1 MILNDKFFNRDVE
14 IKKCF
19 ENDVP
24 LVMFDKETKT
34 YIDCENPNFEECDLL
49 KIKLPNFNNNCD
61 ETVDEFLKKNKQ
73 LIEKLHYKDENYI
86 IIQINSYN
94 PYEITYNELSF
105 VEMINERIENYAF
118 KGTHDECHKFLDDFY
133 KKLDNC
139 HHFIHRHFPSDDI
152 KEFIYKLKY
161 VHLNNF
167 YMSGEDLNELY
178 NLLYVNND
186 TWDKYLKEQRHKELE
201 EKDREFN
208 ENLIYHMVEEE
219 KQ

>member
-1 MILNDKFFNRDVE
+1 M
-14 IKKCF
+14 
-19 ENDVP
+19 
-24 LVMFDKETKT
+24 
-34 YIDCENPNFEECDLL
+34 
-49 KIKLPNFNNNCD
+49 
-61 ETVDEFLKKNKQ
+61 KKNKQ

-133 KKLDNC
+133 KKLDNGY
-139 HHFIHRHFPSDDI
+139 HFIHRHFPSNDI
-152 KEFIYKLKY
+152 KDFIYKLKY
-161 VHLNNF
+161 VHMNNF
-167 YMSGEDLNELY
+167 YFPSEDLNELY

>member
-1 MILNDKFFNRDVE
+1 MILNDKFFNRDIE

-19 ENDVP
+19 ENGVP
-24 LVMFDKETKT
+24 FVMFDKETKT
-34 YIDCENPNFEECDLL
+34 YIDCENPNFEKCDLL
-49 KIKLPNFNNNCD
+49 KIKSPNFNNNGD
-61 ETVDEFLKKNKQ
+61 ETVNEFLKKNKQ
-73 LIEKLHYKDENYI
+73 LIEKLHYKDETYI

-118 KGTHDECHKFLDDFY
+118 KGTYDECHKFLDDFY

-139 HHFIHRHFPSDDI
+139 HHFIHRHFPSNDI

-186 TWDKYLKEQRHKELE
+186 AWNKYLKEQRHKELE

-208 ENLIYHMVEEE
+208 ENLIHHMVEEE

>member
-1 MILNDKFFNRDVE
+1 MILNDKFFSRDIE

-19 ENDVP
+19 ENGVP

-34 YIDCENPNFEECDLL
+34 YVDCENPNFEECDLL
-49 KIKLPNFNNNCD
+49 KIKSPNFNNNCD
-61 ETVDEFLKKNKQ
+61 ETVNEFLKKNKQ
-73 LIEKLHYKDENYI
+73 LIEKLHYKDETYI

-105 VEMINERIENYAF
+105 VEMINERIENYTF
-118 KGTHDECHKFLDDFY
+118 KGTRDECHKFLDDFY

-139 HHFIHRHFPSDDI
+139 HHFIHRHFPSNDI

-186 TWDKYLKEQRHKELE
+186 AWNKYLKEQRHKELE

>member
-34 YIDCENPNFEECDLL
+34 YVDCENPNFEECDLL

-61 ETVDEFLKKNKQ
+61 ETVNEFLKKNKQ
-73 LIEKLHYKDENYI
+73 LIEKLHYKDETYI

-105 VEMINERIENYAF
+105 VEMINERIENYTF
-118 KGTHDECHKFLDDFY
+118 KGTRDECHKFLDDFY

-139 HHFIHRHFPSDDI
+139 HHFIHRHFPSNDI
-152 KEFIYKLKY
+152 KDFIYKLKY
-161 VHLNNF
+161 VHMNNF
-167 YMSGEDLNELY
+167 YFPSEDLNELY

-208 ENLIYHMVEEE
+208 ENLIHHMVEEE

>member
-49 KIKLPNFNNNCD
+49 KIKSPNFNNNCD
-61 ETVDEFLKKNKQ
+61 ETVNEFLKKNKQ
-73 LIEKLHYKDENYI
+73 LIEKLHYKDETYI

-105 VEMINERIENYAF
+105 VEMINERIENYTF
-118 KGTHDECHKFLDDFY
+118 KGTRDECHKFLDDFY
-133 KKLDNC
+133 KKLDNGY
-139 HHFIHRHFPSDDI
+139 HFIHRHFPSNDI
-152 KEFIYKLKY
+152 KDFIYKLKY
-161 VHLNNF
+161 VHMNNF
-167 YMSGEDLNELY
+167 YFPSEDLNELY

>member
-1 MILNDKFFNRDVE
+1 MILNDKFFNRDIE

-19 ENDVP
+19 ENGVP

-61 ETVDEFLKKNKQ
+61 ETVNEFLKKNKQ
-73 LIEKLHYKDENYI
+73 LIEKLHYKDETYI

-105 VEMINERIENYAF
+105 VEMINWRIENYTF
-118 KGTHDECHKFLDDFY
+118 KGTRDECHKFLDDFY

-167 YMSGEDLNELY
+167 YFPSEDLNELY

-186 TWDKYLKEQRHKELE
+186 AWDKYLKEQRHKELE

>member
-34 YIDCENPNFEECDLL
+34 YVDCENPNFEECDLL

-61 ETVDEFLKKNKQ
+61 ETVNEFLKKNKQ
-73 LIEKLHYKDENYI
+73 LIEKLHYKDETYI

-105 VEMINERIENYAF
+105 VEMINERIENYTF
-118 KGTHDECHKFLDDFY
+118 KGTRDECHKFLDDFY

-139 HHFIHRHFPSDDI
+139 HHFIHRHFPSNDI
-152 KEFIYKLKY
+152 KDFIYKLKY
-161 VHLNNF
+161 VHMNNF
-167 YMSGEDLNELY
+167 YFPSEDLNELY

>member
-1 MILNDKFFNRDVE
+1 MILNDKFFHRDIE

-19 ENDVP
+19 ENGVP

-61 ETVDEFLKKNKQ
+61 ETVNEFLKKNKQ
-73 LIEKLHYKDENYI
+73 LIEKLHYKDETYI

-105 VEMINERIENYAF
+105 VEMINERIENYTF
-118 KGTHDECHKFLDDFY
+118 KGTRDECHKFLDDFY

-167 YMSGEDLNELY
+167 YFPSEDLNELY

>member
-1 MILNDKFFNRDVE
+1 MILNDKFFNRDIE

-19 ENDVP
+19 ENGVP

-61 ETVDEFLKKNKQ
+61 ETVNEFLKKNKQ
-73 LIEKLHYKDENYI
+73 LIEKLHYKDETYI

-105 VEMINERIENYAF
+105 VEMINERIENYTF
-118 KGTHDECHKFLDDFY
+118 KGTRDECHKFLDDFY

-167 YMSGEDLNELY
+167 YFPSEDLNELY

>member
-1 MILNDKFFNRDVE
+1 MIN
-14 IKKCF
+14 
-19 ENDVP
+19 
-24 LVMFDKETKT
+24 KETKT
-34 YIDCENPNFEECDLL
+34 YIDCENPKLEEWELL

-61 ETVDEFLKKNKQ
+61 ETVNEFLKKNKQ
-73 LIEKLHYKDENYI
+73 LIEKLHYKDETYI

-105 VEMINERIENYAF
+105 VEMINERIENYTF
-118 KGTHDECHKFLDDFY
+118 KGTRDECHKFLDDFY

-178 NLLYVNND
+178 NLLYINND
-186 TWDKYLKEQRHKELE
+186 AWDKYLKEQRHKELE

>member
-1 MILNDKFFNRDVE
+1 MILNDKFFSRDIE

-19 ENDVP
+19 ENGVP
-24 LVMFDKETKT
+24 LMIFDKETKT

-49 KIKLPNFNNNCD
+49 KIKSPNFNNNGD
-61 ETVDEFLKKNKQ
+61 ETVNEFLKKNKQ
-73 LIEKLHYKDENYI
+73 LIEKLHYKDETYI

-105 VEMINERIENYAF
+105 VEMINERIENYTF
-118 KGTHDECHKFLDDFY
+118 KGTRDECHKFLDDFY

-167 YMSGEDLNELY
+167 YFPSEDLNELY

>member
-1 MILNDKFFNRDVE
+1 
-14 IKKCF
+14 
-19 ENDVP
+19 
-24 LVMFDKETKT
+24 
-34 YIDCENPNFEECDLL
+34 
-49 KIKLPNFNNNCD
+49 
-61 ETVDEFLKKNKQ
+61 
-73 LIEKLHYKDENYI
+73 
-86 IIQINSYN
+86 
-94 PYEITYNELSF
+94 
-105 VEMINERIENYAF
+105 MINERIENYAF
-118 KGTHDECHKFLDDFY
+118 KGTYDECHKFLDDFY
-133 KKLDNC
+133 KKLDKGS
-139 HHFIHRHFPSDDI
+139 HFIHRHFPSNDI

-178 NLLYVNND
+178 NLLYVNNN